1 MLKVEKHDFRNFRDF
16 HDFDEFFLH
25 RRCIYVSTATVCI
38 LNHDFHDRMSTSAGM
53 FMLSMI
59 LRPCA
64 QTAAQVLHLSILVY
78 CSTHA
83 AFDS

>member
-38 LNHDFHDRMSTSAGM
+38 LNHDFHDRMSTSAGI
-53 FMLSMI
+53 FMISMI
-59 LRPCA
+59 LL
-64 QTAAQVLHLSILVY
+64 QQVLHLSILVY